1 MTFAEKFL
9 KLRKQASLSQE
20 DTAEKLGVSRQAISR
35 WEQGTALPDA
45 FNLSIIS
52 KVFGVS
58 ADYLIDDGL
67 TRGVAQ

>member
-35 WEQGTALPDA
+35 W
-45 FNLSIIS
+45 
-52 KVFGVS
+52 
-58 ADYLIDDGL
+58 
-67 TRGVAQ
+67 